1 MWLGNAN
8 SSTLSLASL
17 LRLGRPSSS
26 SFAVAALFAT
36 DPFSLLGLDS
46 LALRRFRSR
55 LMTLAISEPIFG
67 FLDLAI
73 DLALFEHAPGD
84 CHLIG
89 GGHNLVGR
97 LGQEFCVEIVAA
109 GRPVPCWWSAL
120 GWQGARNRRQA
131 IAFETLHFR
140 GGHSQMAAGRGFGC
154 NDAVSHK
161 TRTAASVVPSW

>member
-84 CHLIG
+84 GHLIG
-89 GGHNLVGR
+89 CGHNLVGR
-97 LGQEFCVEIVAA
+97 FGQEFRMTVAA
-109 GRPVPCWWSAL
+109 GGPVACRGSAL
-120 GWQGARNRRQA
+120 GGQGARNRRQA
-131 IAFETLHFR
+131 IAFEAFHFR
-140 GGHSQMAAGRGFGC
+140 GGHSPVAAGGGL
-154 NDAVSHK
+154 
-161 TRTAASVVPSW
+161 